1 MTNTPTPAPKPAK
14 AKRRDAYI
22 ARATITIPIDTLNA
36 ESLASAIKAVRAIET
51 TLPAGSSVELS
62 ATLGKV

>member
-1 MTNTPTPAPKPAK
+1 MTNTPTPTPKPAK
-14 AKRRDAYI
+14 RRKDAYI

-36 ESLASAIKAVRAIET
+36 ESLATAIKSVQAIQA
-51 TLPAGSSVELS
+51 TLPAGSNVDVS